1 MLGNS
6 IASSLVNWETMTCS
20 YVSSVSLL
28 SDTSYHLT
36 STLLSLHLPW
46 SDTWSV
52 RTQRQNSSCGAIQN
66 VRTNVIGRR
75 TRASVSSL
83 KKLELHSTAQSQVM
97 DLTDKEREMW
107 EACREA
113 LSAFEFSIDE
123 KDKILAKAFGYVGSP
138 YWSEER
144 PKVVPRHETV
154 KEKLNFL
161 LSLGLSDV
169 DLHKILKKFP
179 EVLGCNLDEE
189 MKNNVQILEKDWGI
203 EGKSLRNLLLRNP
216 KVLGYN
222 VDCKGDC
229 MAKCTRCWVRF

>member
-1 MLGNS
+1 M
-6 IASSLVNWETMTCS
+6 I
-20 YVSSVSLL
+20 
-28 SDTSYHLT
+28 SDKYACI
-36 STLLSLHLPW
+36 
-46 SDTWSV
+46 V
-52 RTQRQNSSCGAIQN
+52 ATQRQNSFCYAIQN
-66 VRTNVIGRR
+66 VRTNVIARR
-75 TRASVSSL
+75 TWTSVSSS
-83 KKLELHSTAQSQVM
+83 KKWELHSTAQSQVLT
-97 DLTDKEREMW
+97 LTDKEREMW
-107 EACREA
+107 EASREA

-123 KDKILAKAFGYVGSP
+123 KDKILAKSFGYVHSP

-144 PKVVPRHETV
+144 PKEVPRHETV

-161 LSLGLSDV
+161 QSLGLSDD
-169 DLHKILKKFP
+169 DLYKILKKFP

-203 EGKSLRNLLLRNP
+203 EGKTLRNLLLRNP

>member
-6 IASSLVNWETMTCS
+6 MASSLVNWETMTCS
-20 YVSSVSLL
+20 YVSS
-28 SDTSYHLT
+28 SDKNACG
-36 STLLSLHLPW
+36 
-46 SDTWSV
+46 V
-52 RTQRQNSSCGAIQN
+52 RTQRQNSSSGAIQN

-75 TRASVSSL
+75 TRASVSSS

-97 DLTDKEREMW
+97 GLTDKEREMW

-161 LSLGLSDV
+161 QSLGLSAA

-203 EGKSLRNLLLRNP
+203 EGKTLRNLLLRNP